1 VVSKATARPVTT
13 SYAFQTAFHYFP
25 APTNT
30 SSLHLADYRY
40 GAQTDQVVNWS
51 VYPLR
56 LPTSFGNVGAAH
68 YTLCA
73 MSHLTG
79 GALAFGANCAGVG
92 LVESAPGYSIGNPAV
107 APGSFPPYASLWSS
121 GRAFSPAVLSYTSG
135 IFGANGATLTHTAP
149 GDTINYFY
157 AYSNNGATAA
167 SDEGVK
173 ALAADTYENSYAY
186 LGTLTSS
193 TGAGLTSIKATIP
206 VSGNSG
212 TQGQGQYMIDQSTLA
227 EMAHGHV
234 TAVALGLVSPVNAV
248 TIDGTVP
255 ISTGWGTLGSN
266 VQPPIITTPPFT
278 TSETITVNVTA
289 PSTFSSGTL
298 TLICFASQ
306 FHECSI
312 PTSVS
317 VTGSVATI
325 VIPLR
330 RPHAA
335 GTLVGPAFEVSAGRV
350 WFDRCSHI
358 VRWGPFPMGRRRVSF
373 TARCISKA

>member
-1 VVSKATARPVTT
+1 
-13 SYAFQTAFHYFP
+13 
-25 APTNT
+25 
-30 SSLHLADYRY
+30 
-40 GAQTDQVVNWS
+40 
-51 VYPLR
+51 
-56 LPTSFGNVGAAH
+56 
-68 YTLCA
+68 

-335 GTLVGPAFEVSAGRV
+335 GTLVMQGGAAGTGLELMANTVSPSGQPLRYLQDVFGSTDAHTLSGGDL
-350 WFDRCSHI
+350 FP
-358 VRWGPFPMGRRRVSF
+358 WGDVGFRLRLDVS
-373 TARCISKA
+373 RKHEPQWN